1 MLPLAGWL
9 ASSATRRAYYGGD
22 PGGLASA
29 VIGSFVDVPKAGDD
43 LTSSAEVD
51 PAVSAERPRRFG
63 LLTQTEPGR
72 RNRRTIDS
80 VLLFWA
86 AIVVGLSAAVAASA
100 PAQDRRV
107 AQALRTVFDWA
118 GAFWRVAFFAL
129 LASAAAI
136 VVDVLLER
144 RWDLAR
150 DVLAAVG
157 AVVGAS
163 IVLGGAVESNWIPFA
178 MHPLARWGYPEVRLA
193 AATAVVVAA
202 GPELVR
208 SVRLVAGSLIPL
220 AALGAVVLSAALPSG
235 GLAGV
240 ALGLAA
246 GALAR
251 LIFGSAAGVPPTAE
265 VHQALISLGVAV
277 EDLHPALEQHVGAA
291 EYIGRATNGDPLRA
305 RVLGR
310 DAQDTQRL
318 AREWRLLSYKDPPRS
333 APAGRLE
340 QVEHEALAT
349 LMAAQAGV
357 RVPAVVIA
365 ALGPEGDALIVTRRP
380 DLAPLET
387 YRDDQVS
394 DELLDDLCEQVAR
407 LHGAGISHGRL
418 NASNILV
425 VDEGPMLVNLSA
437 ATLGAPQSALDMDVA
452 EFLVACTVL
461 VGPERALRRAV
472 EAGWGEAISRVLP
485 YLQRAALTPHLRD
498 LTRSHEIGLDGLRAD
513 AAKATG
519 QDVPA
524 VIPLRRMRLRDV
536 VVTAMVAVAAYLLI
550 TQLAKIGFG
559 TVWHELRTAEIAWIV
574 VGLVIAQLT
583 FVAGGVSFRGAVPTP
598 LPLLPCVVLQSAIK
612 FINLTVPSSAGRI
625 GINVRFLQRVGAP
638 TPQAFAAGAVDDLS
652 EKIVEIALV
661 LLMLPFVHIA
671 VSAGDLKGGV
681 PSGRLIA
688 TVLAVLAIIVIA
700 LLCIPSVRAKAL
712 PSVRSAASGLWA
724 VARDRRKRLELF
736 GGQLG
741 VEVLYALTLG
751 AACLA
756 YGVHLTLAQLVL
768 VNTAASAFSS
778 VIPSPGGVGAA
789 EASLTAGLVAMG
801 VVDSTAFAI
810 AFTHR
815 LCTYYL
821 PPIWGYVSMRWLQ
834 RKAYI

>member
-1 MLPLAGWL
+1 
-9 ASSATRRAYYGGD
+9 
-22 PGGLASA
+22 
-29 VIGSFVDVPKAGDD
+29 
-43 LTSSAEVD
+43 
-51 PAVSAERPRRFG
+51 
-63 LLTQTEPGR
+63 
-72 RNRRTIDS
+72 
-80 VLLFWA
+80 VLLFSA
-86 AIVVGLSAAVAASA
+86 AIVVGLSAAIAASA

-107 AQALRTVFDWA
+107 GEALTTVFGWA
-118 GAFWRVAFFAL
+118 GPFWRAAFFGL

-150 DVLAAVG
+150 DLVAAVG
-157 AVVGAS
+157 AVAGAS
-163 IVLGGAVESNWIPFA
+163 VVLGGAVESNWLPLGL
-178 MHPLARWGYPEVRLA
+178 HPLARWGYPEVRLA
-193 AATAVVVAA
+193 AATAMVAAA
-202 GPELVR
+202 GPELVL
-208 SVRLVAGSLIPL
+208 SVRRTAGSLVPL
-220 AALGAVVLSAALPSG
+220 AALAGVVLGAALPSAA
-235 GLAGV
+235 LAGV

-251 LIFGSAAGVPPTAE
+251 LIFGSAAGVPPTAQ
-265 VHQALISLGVAV
+265 VRSGLVSLGVGV
-277 EDLHPALEQHVGAA
+277 DDLRPALEQHVGAA
-291 EYIGRATNGDPLRA
+291 EYIGHAANGDPLRV

-318 AREWRLLSYKDPPRS
+318 AREWRRLSYKDPPRS

-349 LMAAQAGV
+349 LISGQAGV

-365 ALGPEGDALIVTRRP
+365 ALGPDGNALIVTRQP
-380 DLAPLET
+380 DLEPLET

-394 DELLDDLCEQVAR
+394 DELLDELCSQVAR
-407 LHGAGISHGRL
+407 LHDAGISHGRL
-418 NASNILV
+418 NLSNVLV
-425 VDEGPMLVNLSA
+425 VHDGPMLINLSA
-437 ATLGAPQSALDMDVA
+437 ATLGAQQSAIDMDVA
-452 EFLVACTVL
+452 ELLVACTVL
-461 VGPERALRRAV
+461 VGPERALGRAV
-472 EAGWGEAISRVLP
+472 EAGWGDAIGRVLP

-498 LTRSHEIGLDGLRAD
+498 LARSHEIGLDELRTE
-513 AAKATG
+513 AARATG
-519 QDVPA
+519 QEVPKL
-524 VIPLRRMRLRDV
+524 VPLRRIRARDV

-559 TVWHELRTAEIAWIV
+559 TIGHELRTAQIAWIG
-574 VGLVIAQLT
+574 VGLILAQLAL
-583 FVAGGVSFRGAVPTP
+583 VAGGVSFRGAVPTP

-625 GINVRFLQRVGAP
+625 GINIRFLQRVGAP

-671 VSAGDLKGGV
+671 VTAGDLRGDV
-681 PSGRLIA
+681 PSGRLIV
-688 TVLAVLAIIVIA
+688 TVLACLTIIVTA

-712 PSVRSAASGLWA
+712 PSVRGAASGLWA

-756 YGVHLTLAQLVL
+756 YGVDLTLAQLVL

-778 VIPSPGGVGAA
+778 LIPSPGGVGTA

-801 VVDSTAFAI
+801 VVNSTAFAI

-821 PPIWGYVSMRWLQ
+821 PPIWGYLSMQWLQ